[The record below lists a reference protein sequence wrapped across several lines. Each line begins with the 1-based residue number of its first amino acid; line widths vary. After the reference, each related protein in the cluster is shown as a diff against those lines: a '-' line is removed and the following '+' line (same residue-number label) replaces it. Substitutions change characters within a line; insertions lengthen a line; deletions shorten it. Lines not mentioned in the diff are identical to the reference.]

1 MARRLGQLATPLE
14 VVDAGADVVNQL
26 FRTPARVVGNVAGA
40 ISQAAKNV
48 EADIARPADYS
59 EIPPPPA
66 VLVEPILAG
75 AAHIVE
81 GAISTLKGG
90 IDGAVATAEG
100 VLREVRQLTG
110 GQ

>member
-14 VVDAGADVVNQL
+14 VVDAGADIVNQL
-26 FRTPARVVGNVAGA
+26 FRTPARIVGNVAGA
-40 ISQAAKNV
+40 ISQTAKNV

-59 EIPPPPA
+59 EIPPPPG
-66 VLVEPILAG
+66 VLVEPVLSG

-81 GAISTLKGG
+81 GMISTIKGG
-90 IDGAVATAEG
+90 VDGMVQTADG

-110 GQ
+110 Q

>member
-48 EADIARPADYS
+48 EADIARPADY
-59 EIPPPPA
+59 
-66 VLVEPILAG
+66 
-75 AAHIVE
+75 
-81 GAISTLKGG
+81 
-90 IDGAVATAEG
+90 
-100 VLREVRQLTG
+100 
-110 GQ
+110 